1 MKQIATV
8 TLIVAHN
15 VLTPEPEDRHRPAST
30 LELITDL
37 LEESYDAEID
47 ILHAEAQSMM
57 LQPMDVPDLD
67 LDRRRRAMEARLAEE
82 RAERNAVRLAQQA
95 EVEQS

>member
-8 TLIVAHN
+8 TLVVAHN
-15 VLTPEPEDRHRPAST
+15 PLNAEERWEPAST
-30 LELITDL
+30 VELITDL

-47 ILHAEAQSMM
+47 ILHAEAQ
-57 LQPMDVPDLD
+57 PMILRHDGPVDDD
-67 LDRRRRAMEARLAEE
+67 LDRRRRAMEARLAAE
-82 RAERNAVRLAQQA
+82 RAERNAIRLAEQA